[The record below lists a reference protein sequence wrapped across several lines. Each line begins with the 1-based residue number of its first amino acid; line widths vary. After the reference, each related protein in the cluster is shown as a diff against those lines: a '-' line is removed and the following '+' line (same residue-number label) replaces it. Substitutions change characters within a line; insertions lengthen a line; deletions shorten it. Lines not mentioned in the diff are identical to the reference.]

1 MKRMAELRAV
11 QAQKEQLQNFVQSK
25 EEELRKTQADLLSSY
40 IDIQQTE
47 RKQSERT
54 QANELRT
61 TRNRNIQRILH
72 SGRNNK

>member
-1 MKRMAELRAV
+1 MKRMAEFRAV

-40 IDIQQTE
+40 IDIQQTD

-61 TRNRNIQRILH
+61 TRNRNIQRIMH

>member
-1 MKRMAELRAV
+1 MAEFRAV